1 MSLLSRIPAAYGWF
15 MSTGL
20 VALASLFMADS
31 SQREPVPTTYE
42 LTTLRSRREELSVWT
57 TATLAQARVDQA
69 KLDKHTQSRADLARW
84 IRSLP
89 AGWEARPVEARML
102 AGLRLERFA
111 VCHPNPALLR
121 WPDLVSVIE
130 AWAGND
136 VLRIASVRIDSDGR
150 VFGPVVVI
158 LDLLCKPE

>member
-15 MSTGL
+15 MSIGL
-20 VALASLFMADS
+20 AALAALFMAYS
-31 SQREPVPTTYE
+31 LQGEPVPTTDE
-42 LTTLRSRREELSVWT
+42 LTILRSRREELSVWT
-57 TATLAQARVDQA
+57 TAALAQARVDHA
-69 KLDKHTQSRADLARW
+69 RLEKHTQSRADLASW

-89 AGWEARPVEARML
+89 AGWEARPVEAQTL

-111 VCHPNPALLR
+111 VCHQNLALLR
-121 WPDLVSVIE
+121 WPDLVTALQ

-150 VFGPVVVI
+150 TFGPVVVN